1 MHYRPSYLPHNKAAS
16 DLVQSVAEQIG
27 LALNQK
33 HEIVLAS
40 FLATAKAAD
49 SAPFYWMVGNE
60 NKNLKF
66 YSYYPDV
73 GVKVINKV
81 RGLLMEHGLLSD
93 TTERKRELLEQQIM
107 ESFGVTPSEFDLMT
121 GVKQPVINPIS

>member
-73 GVKVINKV
+73 GVKAVSYTHLTLPTI
-81 RGLLMEHGLLSD
+81 LL
-93 TTERKRELLEQQIM
+93 
-107 ESFGVTPSEFDLMT
+107 V
-121 GVKQPVINPIS
+121 

>member
-1 MHYRPSYLPHNKAAS
+1 MYFKPSYLPYNQAAF
-16 DLVQSVAEQIG
+16 DLVNSIADQIG

-60 NKNLKF
+60 NKDLKF
-66 YSYYPDV
+66 YSHYPNV
-73 GVKVINKV
+73 
-81 RGLLMEHGLLSD
+81 
-93 TTERKRELLEQQIM
+93 
-107 ESFGVTPSEFDLMT
+107 
-121 GVKQPVINPIS
+121 